1 MLDILAITAPI
12 YAIVL
17 IGFLTTRFGLFTRD
31 DMRVFGS
38 FAVTLL
44 LPALTFRALSQR
56 PIGET
61 FDATYV
67 AAYLVATL
75 TLVALAIAWGRKVA
89 GMSPVASIL
98 SAMGM
103 SAPNS
108 GFVGYPVLLLTLPS
122 VAGVSLALNMTME
135 NLIVT
140 PLLLTLAEGAR
151 SGGGRLAALRVAFA
165 RLVRTPLIVGMA
177 LGLVVSLLRI
187 PLPRAFT
194 QTVDMFANASGA
206 VALFVVGGTL
216 AGMAAGAGARNLA
229 GRVAP
234 IVIGKLALQPLLV
247 AAALFALTQA
257 GAPPVGPGLAAA
269 VLIMA
274 ATPTMTIYAT
284 LAQRYGEEEMGAA
297 GMMATTVA
305 SFFTLSGLLWLLDRA
320 GMLS

>member
-1 MLDILAITAPI
+1 MLDILAITTPI

-17 IGFLTTRFGLFTRD
+17 IGFLTTRFGLFSRE

-38 FAVTLL
+38 FAVNLL

-61 FDATYV
+61 FDPTYV
-67 AAYLVATL
+67 AAYLIATL

-103 SAPNS
+103 AAPNS

-151 SGGGRLAALRVAFA
+151 SGGGRLAALRLALA

-216 AGMAAGAGARNLA
+216 AGMGARNLA

-234 IVIGKLALQPLLV
+234 IVLGKLVLQPALV
-247 AAALFALTQA
+247 ATTLFALTQA

-269 VLIMA
+269 VLVMA

-297 GMMATTVA
+297 GMMATTVV
-305 SFFTLSGLLWLLDRA
+305 SFLTLSGLLWTLDRA
-320 GMLS
+320 GMLN